1 MVQGQIDVNDPSS
14 RDVAFGAL
22 FFLSLNHWSALAKLR
37 GTSAIKPYLT
47 LEINISV
54 LPNPI
59 KVLFVKLHPLTLRK
73 ISDESHYIL
82 TLQTDTKQH
91 VVSYLIEPLWYQL
104 SLWCID

>member
-47 LEINISV
+47 L
-54 LPNPI
+54 PYDD
-59 KVLFVKLHPLTLRK
+59 TD
-73 ISDESHYIL
+73 DEY
-82 TLQTDTKQH
+82 D
-91 VVSYLIEPLWYQL
+91 YE
-104 SLWCID
+104 